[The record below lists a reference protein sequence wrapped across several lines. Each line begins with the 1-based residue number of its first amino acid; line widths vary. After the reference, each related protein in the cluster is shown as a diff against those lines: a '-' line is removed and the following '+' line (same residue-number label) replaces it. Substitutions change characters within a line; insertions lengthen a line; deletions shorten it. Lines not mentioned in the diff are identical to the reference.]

1 MSRKTNEEL
10 KEEYKTLEKNYEEAV
25 QVQRN
30 IKDRCIA
37 INAILEDRA
46 EAEKESQFETC
57 TPKLEK
63 ALESTSI

>member
-1 MSRKTNEEL
+1 MTRKTNEEL
-10 KEEYKTLEKNYEEAV
+10 KEEYKTLEKNYQEAV

-46 EAEKESQFETC
+46 EADKESQFETC

>member
-37 INAILEDRA
+37 INAILEERA
-46 EAEKESQFETC
+46 EWSGV
-57 TPKLEK
+57 L
-63 ALESTSI
+63 